1 MALIYGPQEQDK
13 NSIEFYD
20 MLENKLASMN
30 NKGDIILVGD
40 FNAKILDIENEFMSQ
55 KKTKNDCML
64 NEIIN
69 RQNLEN
75 LDSQATKPT
84 FVSHDGKKVNY

>member
-1 MALIYGPQEQDK
+1 
-13 NSIEFYD
+13 
-20 MLENKLASMN
+20 
-30 NKGDIILVGD
+30 
-40 FNAKILDIENEFMSQ
+40 
-55 KKTKNDCML
+55 ML

-84 FVSHDGKKVNY
+84 FVSHDGKKKSIIDFVFQHKENNVKICDFSIDHDDIYRIKSNSKKN